1 MQDVYSIM
9 IWLKESGVI
18 PLEVTQQNADPS
30 ELPKGHR
37 SFVFNSPAL
46 PRVQFAHY
54 AKREAAETALKKLC
68 SDIDAGKTVLASVRD
83 VVFAIPAHSI
93 HYVVLASA
101 KADRVNPYSDTEA
114 PVHDVGS

>member
-1 MQDVYSIM
+1 MQDVHSIM

-18 PLEVTQQNADPS
+18 PLEVAQQHVDPA
-30 ELPKGHR
+30 EIPEGHR

-46 PRVQFAHY
+46 PRVHFGHY
-54 AKREAAETALKKLC
+54 AQREAAETALRKLC
-68 SDIDAGKTVLASVRD
+68 GDIDAGKTVLVSVRD

-101 KADRVNPYSDTEA
+101 KAERVNPYSDTER
-114 PVHDVGS
+114 PSQG